1 MTIGIVGGMGS
12 WATVDFFRRII
23 AAFPAQKEWERPRV
37 LIDNYCTMPSRVR
50 AILYDEKKKELIEDL
65 SASVQNLIRA
75 GADRIVLACNT
86 SHAFLADVQ
95 KNVPE
100 SRGLMIDLIRECALH
115 TSGKGQNVFLI
126 ASEGTIAAGIYQNI
140 FDEYG
145 IPIENPTEDDQVQIR
160 DFIEAV
166 KQDQIDDAVLRKF
179 VQFLDGGRCETVI
192 LGCTEIP
199 VLHSMCVNRGYQSQ
213 KTVID
218 PLQCVI
224 DRLVKE
230 RAESA
235 PV

>member
-50 AILYDEKKKELIEDL
+50 AILYDEKKEELIADL

-100 SRGLMIDLIRECALH
+100 SRGLIIDLIRECALH

-199 VLHSMCVNRGYQSQ
+199 VLHSMCVNRGYQSH